1 MAACAA
7 NRDRPGLPEDT
18 LRLAHRTAFIAS
30 SARISC
36 NEAGMP
42 AMDNNKKGAKAARE
56 LTATG
61 ALWRFLGTLI
71 LVLITYNPTDFSFVG
86 WLQTSD
92 GFGPEH
98 FVAGIVLL
106 IGWVILIAATKNS
119 LNAFGMILGVLLLG
133 GLVWLMIDF
142 GLL

>member
-1 MAACAA
+1 
-7 NRDRPGLPEDT
+7 
-18 LRLAHRTAFIAS
+18 
-30 SARISC
+30 
-36 NEAGMP
+36 
-42 AMDNNKKGAKAARE
+42 MDNNKKGSKAARE
-56 LTATG
+56 LTANG
-61 ALWRFLGTLI
+61 VLWRFLSTAV

-86 WLQTSD
+86 WLKNSA
-92 GFGPEH
+92 GLGPEH

-142 GLL
+142 GLLSVDSVSTLTWVILICIAALLTIGLCWSHLWRRLTGQFEVDTD